1 MQYLLNDDFTL
12 RSFCII
18 FVCFVVVYACIMCV
32 CVCGV
37 FVYIHT
43 VIHDT

>member
-18 FVCFVVVYACIMCV
+18 FVCFVVVCIYICV
-32 CVCGV
+32 CVCV
-37 FVYIHT
+37 CLFVCI
-43 VIHDT
+43 